1 MVQNLFS
8 VLSQAQLDSLT
19 KEERTTLMRLDEK
32 LFPNYDKYV
41 DLHMESENVVKRVL
55 DRHRAKD
62 EDNGSYARELE
73 SQFT

>member
-1 MVQNLFS
+1 
-8 VLSQAQLDSLT
+8 
-19 KEERTTLMRLDEK
+19 MRLDEK
-32 LFPNYDKYV
+32 LFPDYDKYV

-55 DRHRAKD
+55 ERHRAKD